1 MRKYPVHVVLSS
13 IIAIV
18 FALYSF
24 TQSIKSDKEVFDTYK
39 SNFEKLK
46 IEASQFSSDVNSIK
60 PTAENKKSIVNKYN
74 QLRVAFKSIEFIWEY
89 TDPIYVKDYING
101 APLPKLDKSAP
112 GILVLQPRGLQV
124 LDELLFEEDW
134 NIENISE
141 QAKLLYQA
149 INDYNFPAKINDRI
163 VFEALRVELIR
174 SFNLGVTGFD
184 VPASERSISDAIVI
198 FKQLDKT
205 IECYKSRIENVDPNL
220 YKNIAFKFNLG
231 LKQLNSNFSFD
242 NFDRLNF
249 LKEVINPLFSDLLTA
264 QHLLGIETI
273 YEATT
278 GTKFALNFEATN
290 LFSNHIL
297 NADYY
302 VNLPQNLS
310 SSKLD
315 NLGKLLFYDPILSAS
330 NERSCASCHNPQKG
344 FADGEPKSLAFGM
357 KGRIDRNSPTLINS
371 VYSER
376 YFHDLRADALE
387 DQMEHV
393 VVSEKEFNTNIFEV
407 VSKLNQSEEYL
418 NLFKEIYQNE
428 SVPINKHTIAFAITS
443 YVKSLSGYNSFFDKY
458 VRGESNELSA
468 SAKRGFNLFMGKAAC
483 GTCHFA
489 PNFNG
494 TVPPLYNES
503 ESEVLG
509 VPENP
514 YNKIL
519 VIDNDEGRIAAKL
532 KEGAPFYRYSF
543 KTPTIRNVALTA
555 PYMHNGS
562 YKTLQDVMDFY
573 NKGGG
578 SGIGINVPY
587 QTLPAD
593 PLNLNKQEMKDI
605 ISFMESLTD
614 TSGLTSVPLS
624 LPKFDN
630 RNEWNQRKIG
640 GVY

>member
-1 MRKYPVHVVLSS
+1 MRKYPVHAVLLS
-13 IIAIV
+13 IAIV
-18 FALYSF
+18 FALFSF

-46 IEASQFSSDVNSIK
+46 IEASQFSSHVNSIK
-60 PTAENKKSIVNKYN
+60 PTSDNKKSIVNEYN
-74 QLRVAFKSIEFIWEY
+74 QLRDAFKAIEFIWEY

-112 GILVLQPRGLQV
+112 GILIIQPRGLQV
-124 LDELLFEEDW
+124 IDELLFEEDW

-174 SFNLGVTGFD
+174 SFNLGLTGFD
-184 VPASERSISDAIVI
+184 VPGSERSMVDAIVI
-198 FKQLDKT
+198 FKQLNKT
-205 IECYKSRIENVDPNL
+205 IECYKSRIEHVDPNL

-231 LKQLNSNFSFD
+231 LKQLNSNIPFD
-242 NFDRLNF
+242 GFDRLNF
-249 LKEVINPLFSDLLTA
+249 LKEVVNPLFSDLLIA

-315 NLGKLLFYDPILSAS
+315 NLGKLLFFDPILSAS
-330 NERSCASCHNPQKG
+330 NERSCASCHNPLKG
-344 FADGEPKSLAFGM
+344 FTDGESKSLAFGM

-393 VVSEKEFNTNIFEV
+393 VVSEKEFNTNIIEV
-407 VSKLNQSEEYL
+407 ISKLNQSNEYL
-418 NLFKEIYQNE
+418 ILFKDIYQNE
-428 SVPINKHTIAFAITS
+428 TSPINKHTIAYAITS
-443 YVKSLSGYNSFFDKY
+443 YVKSLSGYNSLFDKY

-514 YNKIL
+514 YNKTL

-532 KEGAPFYRYSF
+532 KEDAPFYRYSF
-543 KTPTIRNVALTA
+543 KTPTLRNVALTA
-555 PYMHNGS
+555 PFMHNGA
-562 YKTLQDVMDFY
+562 YKSLEDVMDFY

-578 SGIGINVPY
+578 IGIGINVPY

-630 RNEWNQRKIG
+630 KNEWNYRKIG

>member
-1 MRKYPVHVVLSS
+1 MRKYPVHAVLLS
-13 IIAIV
+13 IAIV
-18 FALYSF
+18 FALFSF

-46 IEASQFSSDVNSIK
+46 IEASQFSSHVNSIK
-60 PTAENKKSIVNKYN
+60 PTADNKKSIVNKYN
-74 QLRVAFKSIEFIWEY
+74 QLRDAFKAIAFIWEY

-112 GILVLQPRGLQV
+112 GILIIQPRGLQV
-124 LDELLFEEDW
+124 IDELLFEEDW

-141 QAKLLYQA
+141 QATLLYHA

-174 SFNLGVTGFD
+174 SFNLGLTGFD
-184 VPASERSISDAIVI
+184 VPASERSMVDAIVI
-198 FKQLDKT
+198 FKQLNKT

-231 LKQLNSNFSFD
+231 LKQLNSNISFD
-242 NFDRLNF
+242 GFDRLNF
-249 LKEVINPLFSDLLTA
+249 LKEVVNPLFSDLLTA

-310 SSKLD
+310 SSKLA
-315 NLGKLLFYDPILSAS
+315 NLGKLLFFDPILSAS
-330 NERSCASCHNPQKG
+330 NERSCASCHNPLKG
-344 FADGEPKSLAFGM
+344 FTDGESKSLAFGM

-393 VVSEKEFNTNIFEV
+393 VVSEKEFNTNIIEV
-407 VSKLNQSEEYL
+407 ISKLDQSNEYL
-418 NLFKEIYQNE
+418 TLFKDIYQNE
-428 SVPINKHTIAFAITS
+428 TSPINKHTIAFAITS
-443 YVKSLSGYNSFFDKY
+443 YVKSLSGYNSLFDKY
-458 VRGESNELSA
+458 VRGESNELST

-514 YNKIL
+514 YSKTL

-543 KTPTIRNVALTA
+543 KTPTLRNVALTA
-555 PYMHNGS
+555 PFMHNGA
-562 YKTLQDVMDFY
+562 YKSLQDVMDFY

-614 TSGLTSVPLS
+614 TSGLTSVPMS
-624 LPKFDN
+624 LPTFDN
-630 RNEWNQRKIG
+630 RNEWNYRKIG

>member
-1 MRKYPVHVVLSS
+1 MSKYPVHVVLSS
-13 IIAIV
+13 IAIV
-18 FALYSF
+18 FALFSF

-60 PTAENKKSIVNKYN
+60 PTAENKKSILNKYN
-74 QLRVAFKSIEFIWEY
+74 QLRDAFKSIEFIWEY

-141 QAKLLYQA
+141 QATLLYQA

-174 SFNLGVTGFD
+174 SFNLGVSGFD

-231 LKQLNSNFSFD
+231 LKQLNSNISFD
-242 NFDRLNF
+242 DFDRLNF

-418 NLFKEIYQNE
+418 NLFKEIYKNE
-428 SVPINKHTIAFAITS
+428 SAPINKHTIAFAITS
-443 YVKSLSGYNSFFDKY
+443 YVKSLSSYNSLFDKY

-630 RNEWNQRKIG
+630 RNEWNQREIG

>member
-1 MRKYPVHVVLSS
+1 MRKYPVHAVLFS
-13 IIAIV
+13 IVIV
-18 FALYSF
+18 FALFSF

-46 IEASQFSSDVNSIK
+46 IEASQFSSHVNSIK
-60 PTAENKKSIVNKYN
+60 PTPDNKKSIVNEYN
-74 QLRVAFKSIEFIWEY
+74 QLRDAFKAIEFIWEY

-112 GILVLQPRGLQV
+112 GILIIQPRGLQV
-124 LDELLFEEDW
+124 IDELLFEEHW

-141 QAKLLYQA
+141 QATLLYQA

-174 SFNLGVTGFD
+174 SFNLGLTGFD
-184 VPASERSISDAIVI
+184 VPASERSIVDAIVI
-198 FKQLDKT
+198 FTQLNKT

-231 LKQLNSNFSFD
+231 LKMLNSNIAFD
-242 NFDRLNF
+242 KFDRLSF
-249 LKEVINPLFSDLLTA
+249 LKVVVNPLFADLLKA

-273 YEATT
+273 YESTT
-278 GTKFALNFEATN
+278 GTKFALNLEATN
-290 LFSNHIL
+290 LFSNKIL

-302 VNLPQNLS
+302 VNVPQNISLP
-310 SSKLD
+310 KLE
-315 NLGKLLFYDPILSAS
+315 NLGKLLFFDPILSAS
-330 NERSCASCHNPQKG
+330 NERSCASCHNPKKG
-344 FADGEPKSLAFGM
+344 FTDGESKSLAFGM

-393 VVSEKEFNTNIFEV
+393 VVSEKEFNTNIIEV
-407 VSKLNQSEEYL
+407 ISKLNQSSEYL
-418 NLFKEIYQNE
+418 SLFKELYQNE
-428 SVPINKHTIAFAITS
+428 TSPINKHTIAFAITS
-443 YVKSLSGYNSFFDKY
+443 YVKSLSSYNSFFDKY
-458 VRGESNELSA
+458 VRGESNDLSA

-514 YNKIL
+514 YTKIL
-519 VIDNDEGRIAAKL
+519 VIDNDEGRIGAKL

-543 KTPTIRNVALTA
+543 KTPSIRNVALTA
-555 PYMHNGS
+555 PYMHNGA
-562 YKTLQDVMDFY
+562 YKSLQDVMDFY

-578 SGIGINVPY
+578 LGIGINVPY

-614 TSGLTSVPLS
+614 TSGLTSVPVS
-624 LPKFDN
+624 LPKFEN
-630 RNEWNQRKIG
+630 RNDWNYRKIG
-640 GVY
+640 GIY

>member
-1 MRKYPVHVVLSS
+1 MRKYPVHAVLLS
-13 IIAIV
+13 IAIV
-18 FALYSF
+18 FALFSF

-46 IEASQFSSDVNSIK
+46 IEASQFSSHVNSIK
-60 PTAENKKSIVNKYN
+60 PTSDNKKSIVNEYN
-74 QLRVAFKSIEFIWEY
+74 QLRDAFKAIEFIWEY

-112 GILVLQPRGLQV
+112 GILIIQPRGLQV
-124 LDELLFEEDW
+124 IDELLFEEDW

-174 SFNLGVTGFD
+174 SFNLGLTGFD
-184 VPASERSISDAIVI
+184 VPASERSMADAIVI
-198 FKQLDKT
+198 FTQLNKT
-205 IECYKSRIENVDPNL
+205 IECYKSRIEHVDPNL

-231 LKQLNSNFSFD
+231 LKQLNSNISFD
-242 NFDRLNF
+242 GFDRLNF
-249 LKEVINPLFSDLLTA
+249 LKEVVNPLFSDLLTA

-315 NLGKLLFYDPILSAS
+315 NLGKLLFFDPILSAS
-330 NERSCASCHNPQKG
+330 NERSCASCHNPLKG
-344 FADGEPKSLAFGM
+344 FTDGESKSLAFGM

-393 VVSEKEFNTNIFEV
+393 VVSEKEFNTNIIEV
-407 VSKLNQSEEYL
+407 VSKLNQSKEYL
-418 NLFKEIYQNE
+418 TLFKDIYQNE
-428 SVPINKHTIAFAITS
+428 SSPINKHTIAFAITS
-443 YVKSLSGYNSFFDKY
+443 YVKSLSGYNSLFDKY
-458 VRGESNELSA
+458 VRGESNELST

-514 YNKIL
+514 YNKTL

-532 KEGAPFYRYSF
+532 KEDAPFYRYSF
-543 KTPTIRNVALTA
+543 KTPTLRNVALTA
-555 PYMHNGS
+555 PFMHNGS
-562 YKTLQDVMDFY
+562 YKSLEDVMDFY

-578 SGIGINVPY
+578 IGIGINVPY

-630 RNEWNQRKIG
+630 KNEWNYRKIG